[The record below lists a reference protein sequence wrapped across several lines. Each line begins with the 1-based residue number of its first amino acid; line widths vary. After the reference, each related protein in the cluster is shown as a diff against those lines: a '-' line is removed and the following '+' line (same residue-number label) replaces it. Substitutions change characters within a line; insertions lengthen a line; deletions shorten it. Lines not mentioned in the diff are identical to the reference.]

1 MKKTL
6 TNTFLKSVPNLQSVF
21 KRLQKLHS
29 EWWNGQS
36 ERDLTATELKETFFS
51 LKNNKSSGY
60 DGIIFSVIK
69 TCFGLLSKP
78 LMHIFNLSVP
88 TGTFRDE
95 RKIARVTPIL
105 KAGDNKELG
114 NYRPLSALPCFSKI
128 LESIKYNR
136 LFIYLTANEILYKK
150 VIFKWDTPLN
160 MQYSS

>member
-1 MKKTL
+1 M
-6 TNTFLKSVPNLQSVF
+6 KSVPNLQIVF
-21 KRLQKLHS
+21 KWLQKLHS

-36 ERDLTATELKETFFS
+36 KRDLTATELKEAFFS

-69 TCFGLLSKP
+69 TCFGPLSKP
-78 LMHIFNLSVP
+78 LMYIFNLSVA
-88 TGTFRDE
+88 TGMFRDE
-95 RKIARVTPIL
+95 RN
-105 KAGDNKELG
+105 DNKELG